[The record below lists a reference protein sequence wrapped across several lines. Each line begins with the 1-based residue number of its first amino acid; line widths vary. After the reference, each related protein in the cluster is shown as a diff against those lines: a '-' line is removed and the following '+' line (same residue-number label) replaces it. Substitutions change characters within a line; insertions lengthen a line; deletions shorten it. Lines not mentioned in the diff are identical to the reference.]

1 MKKIL
6 TQIMASILV
15 LGTCTC
21 AYASDNVEIS
31 KVSAKNGIVSVEVQK
46 PGAKALMMT
55 LVKEDDGIDV
65 LKDKVYY
72 FTQLDFE
79 SEQSDVTFEVT
90 IPDLKDGIPGSGKYT
105 VVVKNYAGESDELTF
120 DYADSYDVGEFLTA
134 VEEAD
139 KKVTSDEDVVTYLL
153 PLVEAE
159 ESKGVLFSMGIEL
172 DNFLGDE
179 AKALRQE
186 MMRLLHYDGLQ
197 DLSVTDFA
205 QKFESCYGLALY
217 NTGSRSD
224 AVHVILPMYGESQL
238 KQAYVDE
245 AIKIMN
251 SSYETVESIK
261 TDSEIAYG
269 IACITNAGTNN
280 MEDVLKTFTAVT
292 GECSEIISKINSDSV
307 KKYTAHEFIINEC
320 DKSVPK
326 GITELED
333 LLDDAYDSAYKST
346 GTSGSPTKGG
356 KDRGSVLNSNN
367 ISDTNLPFTWDNS
380 TLFKDISQN
389 HWARESIANLKAKG
403 IVNGTDTGM
412 FEPDRN
418 ITREEFTKMII
429 LICGLDGAADA
440 ASFSDVNPGAWY
452 MTYINAAVESGIVT
466 GIGDDKF
473 GIGQNITRQDMAVM
487 VQRALSAKGIAHET
501 VKAYTDFDD
510 EDSIAAYAKT
520 AVKMLYEAGVVNG
533 KDGNFFDPTGNA
545 TRAEAAK
552 IIYEAFEGGK

>member
-1 MKKIL
+1 M
-6 TQIMASILV
+6 
-15 LGTCTC
+15 
-21 AYASDNVEIS
+21 D
-31 KVSAKNGIVSVEVQK
+31 
-46 PGAKALMMT
+46 
-55 LVKEDDGIDV
+55 
-65 LKDKVYY
+65 
-72 FTQLDFE
+72 
-79 SEQSDVTFEVT
+79 
-90 IPDLKDGIPGSGKYT
+90 
-105 VVVKNYAGESDELTF
+105 
-120 DYADSYDVGEFLTA
+120 
-134 VEEAD
+134 
-139 KKVTSDEDVVTYLL
+139 
-153 PLVEAE
+153 
-159 ESKGVLFSMGIEL
+159 
-172 DNFLGDE
+172 
-179 AKALRQE
+179 
-186 MMRLLHYDGLQ
+186 
-197 DLSVTDFA
+197 
-205 QKFESCYGLALY
+205 
-217 NTGSRSD
+217 
-224 AVHVILPMYGESQL
+224 
-238 KQAYVDE
+238 
-245 AIKIMN
+245 
-251 SSYETVESIK
+251 SSYQTVDSIK

-320 DKSVPK
+320 DKSVPA

-367 ISDTNLPFTWDNS
+367 ISDTNLPFTWDNN
-380 TLFKDISQN
+380 TLFKDISEN

-487 VQRALSAKGIAHET
+487 VQRALSAKGIAREA

-510 EDSIAAYAKT
+510 EDSIASYAKT
-520 AVKMLYEAGVVNG
+520 AVKMLFEAGVVNG
-533 KDGNFFDPTGNA
+533 KDGNCFDPTGNA